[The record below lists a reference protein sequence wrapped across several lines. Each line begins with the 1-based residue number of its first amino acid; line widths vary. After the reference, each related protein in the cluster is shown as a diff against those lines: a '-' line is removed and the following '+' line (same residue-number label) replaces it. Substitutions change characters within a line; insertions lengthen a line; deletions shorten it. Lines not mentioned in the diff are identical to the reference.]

1 MDLQKSTKGIMLSA
15 INNFSKEF
23 EVETTKTQL
32 MIKASDENCTPKYQ
46 VLLNNKVVRDITFNE
61 ILNLKIDFL
70 GREMI
75 ATPFIASSLRKL
87 RNEHEC
93 GWEEVNVLIYKEK
106 QEQDFPNMYF
116 FQGSKPIKPIT
127 MDYIFG
133 DIDK

>member
-46 VLLNNKVVRDITFNE
+46 LLLNNKVVRDITFNE

-93 GWEEVNVLIYKEK
+93 GWEEVAVLIYKEK